1 MKDLLL
7 YKVSILFKPT
17 CENKLAFLFKIY
29 SKYATKSIEIRYFC
43 SKFKNKSHY
52 FNTFFK
58 MSSTPLYEKEVSI
71 QVERRRAGV
80 ELIKIISD
88 LWYDKSIELVLFR
101 NQLIDKNV
109 NEIINLHEY
118 AGEFVGKAISIFD
131 SVAIAKVIF
140 ELDLPPSK
148 LDIGKLSYE
157 FRLENENYPDA
168 RHFVLEKLK
177 NAKNFEEIQPKDVVL
192 YGFGRIGR
200 LLARELMSKS
210 GKGNQLRLRAI
221 VTRDKNDA
229 SSLEK
234 RASLLRYDSIHGDF
248 QGSVIADF
256 ENKALIINGTTVHVI
271 TANAP
276 EDIDYTQYGIE
287 KALIIDNTGAF
298 TNKEA
303 LSRHLTSKGTEKVL
317 LTAPGK
323 GIPNIVHGVNQNEY
337 NPDEIAIFSAASC
350 TTNAITPI
358 LKAIEETL
366 GVVKGHLET
375 IHAYT
380 NDQNLVDNMHQKYR
394 RGRAAALNMVITETG
409 AGAAVAK
416 ALPSLEGKLTS
427 NAIRVPVPNGSLVV
441 LNLEVLKKTS
451 IDGIN
456 AIMKKYALE
465 GELVEQIK
473 YSLNNELVSS
483 DIVGTSAPAIYD
495 SNATIVSNDGQNIVL
510 YIWYD
515 NEFGYSHQVIR
526 LAKYIA
532 KVRRFTYY

>member
-1 MKDLLL
+1 
-7 YKVSILFKPT
+7 VSDTI
-17 CENKLAFLFKIY
+17 
-29 SKYATKSIEIRYFC
+29 
-43 SKFKNKSHY
+43 
-52 FNTFFK
+52 
-58 MSSTPLYEKEVSI
+58 LYEKEVSF
-71 QVERRRAGV
+71 QTDRRKAGV
-80 ELIKIISD
+80 EFIKIISD
-88 LWYDKSIELVLFR
+88 LWYDKSIEIVLFR

-109 NEIINLHEY
+109 SEIINLHEY
-118 AGEFVGKAISIFD
+118 AGEFVGKPISIFD
-131 SVAIAKVIF
+131 SVEIAKAILS
-140 ELDLPPSK
+140 LDLPPSK
-148 LDIGKLSYE
+148 LDIGKLTYE
-157 FRLENENYPDA
+157 FTLENSHYKNVVS
-168 RHFVLEKLK
+168 FVIDKLRDSK
-177 NAKNFEEIQPKDVVL
+177 NTEEIQPKDVVL

-200 LLARELMSKS
+200 LLARELASKT

-229 SSLEK
+229 VTLEK
-234 RASLLRYDSIHGDF
+234 RASLLRHDSIHGDF
-248 QGSVIADF
+248 MGSVIADT
-256 ENKALIINGTTVHVI
+256 ENKTLIINGTTVHVI
-271 TANAP
+271 SANSP
-276 EDIDYTQYGIE
+276 EEIDYTHYNIE
-287 KALIIDNTGAF
+287 NALVIDNTGAF
-298 TNKEA
+298 TTQEA
-303 LSRHLTSKGTEKVL
+303 LARHLTSKGVEKVL

-323 GIPNIVHGVNQNEY
+323 GVPNIVYGVNQNDY
-337 NPDEIAIFSAASC
+337 NPDEISIFSAASC

-358 LKAIEETL
+358 LKVVEDTL

-380 NDQNLVDNMHQKYR
+380 NDQNLVDNMHKKYR

-409 AGAAVAK
+409 AGTAVSK
-416 ALPSLEGKLTS
+416 AVPSLEGKLTS

-441 LNLEVLKKTS
+441 LSLEVAKTTS
-451 IDGIN
+451 IADVN

-495 SNATIVSNDGQNIVL
+495 SNATIVSKDGKNIVL